1 MVYADYPKK
10 NVLEQQATELLI
22 ANRHGKNK
30 PHVRQ

>member
-22 ANRHGKNK
+22 ASRHGKHK
-30 PHVRQ
+30 PQVPQ